1 MAPFWPV
8 VLKQDN
14 LVLRPLKLRDRK
26 NWIILREKNKNW
38 FQEWEAS
45 IPDQFNEGKA
55 NFYQIVRNLKDEAT
69 AQRALPFV
77 MQIDGQIAGQINVA
91 NINYG
96 STRSAYIGYWI
107 GEEFSGKGYTTL
119 AVAMAIDYC
128 FAVLKLHRIEIA
140 IRPENT
146 KSLRVVEKLG
156 LRQEGLRPKFLHING
171 DWRDHLIFA
180 INEDELTE
188 SLVLK
193 IKNLK

>member
-14 LVLRPLKLRDRK
+14 LILRPLRFRDRRAWLKLRAK
-26 NWIILREKNKNW
+26 NQNW
-38 FQEWEAS
+38 FTEWEAT
-45 IPDQFNEGKA
+45 IPNEFNEGKA
-55 NFYQIVRNLKDEAT
+55 SFYQIVRNLSNEART
-69 AQRALPFV
+69 QRALPFV
-77 MQIDGQIAGQINVA
+77 MTIDGQIAGQITVA

-107 GEEFSGKGYTTL
+107 GEEFAGKGYTPL
-119 AVAMAIDYC
+119 AVAMAIDHC
-128 FAVLKLHRIEIA
+128 FQVLKLHRIEIA

-156 LRQEGLRPKFLHING
+156 LRKEGTRPKFLHING

-180 INEDELTE
+180 INDDELSE
-188 SLVLK
+188 SLVSKLK
-193 IKNLK
+193 KS